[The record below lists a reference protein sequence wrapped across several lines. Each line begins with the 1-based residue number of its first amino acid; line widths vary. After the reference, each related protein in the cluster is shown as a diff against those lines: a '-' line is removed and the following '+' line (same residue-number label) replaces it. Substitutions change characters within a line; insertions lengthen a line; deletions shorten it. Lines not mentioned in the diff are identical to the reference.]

1 MTRRHPLDRWSS
13 DAQNT
18 IAPIDTLSTI
28 PLSEGHKRDN
38 RAWDRAHRGMSY
50 RIPFPL
56 HEQAKD
62 VRASILGLAHQHM
75 TSTSSVAAA
84 LMGFSLAHVRQGKLT
99 IEARPNAN
107 RKKMTLTWKEA
118 DEWPQEILQHTKR
131 ASNNKV
137 KAVYLNYR
145 WGKDVNTQIKA
156 LSGAEIS
163 VGEVIVFLLHYAI
176 EAHKQGHLRLKE
188 EAFVV
193 SQKVSPS
200 W

>member
-1 MTRRHPLDRWSS
+1 MPRQ
-13 DAQNT
+13 DAFAHLKKGAQEPVK
-18 IAPIDTLSTI
+18 II
-28 PLSEGHKRDN
+28 PLAQQQKRDN

-50 RIPFPL
+50 RIPSPL

-84 LMGFSLAHVRQGKLT
+84 LMGFSLAHVRQGKLA
-99 IEARPNAN
+99 IEARPNAKR
-107 RKKMTLTWKEA
+107 RKMVLTWAEA
-118 DEWPQEILQHTKR
+118 DEWPQEIQPARR
-131 ASNNKV
+131 AIKTADADV
-137 KAVYLNYR
+137 VLTYR
-145 WGKDVNTQIKA
+145 WGKDVGTQIKA
-156 LSGAEIS
+156 LAGAEIS
-163 VGEVIVFLLHYAI
+163 VGEVVVFLLHYAI

-193 SQKVSPS
+193 SQKVSPT

>member
-1 MTRRHPLDRWSS
+1 MPRQDAFAHLKK
-13 DAQNT
+13 DAQEPVK
-18 IAPIDTLSTI
+18 II
-28 PLSEGHKRDN
+28 PLARQQKREN
-38 RAWDRAHRGMSY
+38 HAWDRAHRGMSY
-50 RIPFPL
+50 RIPSPL

-84 LMGFSLAHVRQGKLT
+84 LMGFSLAHVLQGKLA

-107 RKKMTLTWKEA
+107 RRKMMLMWAEA
-118 DEWPQEILQHTKR
+118 DEWPQEIQPTKR
-131 ASNNKV
+131 VTKMADADV
-137 KAVYLNYR
+137 VLTYR
-145 WGKDVNTQIKA
+145 WGKDVGTQIKA
-156 LSGAEIS
+156 LAGAEIS
-163 VGEVIVFLLHYAI
+163 VGEVVVFLLHYAI

-193 SQKVSPS
+193 SRKVSPT